1 MKLYQVLV
9 LSKAADDHESFR
21 PYESLIFGSVEEAKR
36 FMATKESGDRAI
48 VWNNTMTGGEGVVAY
63 GQTHPESEW
72 FGFHYHIQALSI
84 WSDSVVVVP
93 IEKIRAMREIIDRME
108 SRLIA
113 HGDIEAAVNWLEGYP
128 GQTAQQIADHKMDG
142 DL

>member
-36 FMATKESGDRAI
+36 FMAAKESGI
-48 VWNNTMTGGEGVVAY
+48 VWKDTMTGGGGVVAY

-72 FGFHYHIQALSI
+72 VGFHYHIQALSI

-93 IEKIRAMREIIDRME
+93 VEKIKSMQEIIDRME
-108 SRLIA
+108 RRLI
-113 HGDIEAAVNWLEGYP
+113 EADVEPVGIRWALQYP
-128 GQTAQQIADHKMDG
+128 GQTKQQIADHKMDG
-142 DL
+142 DIG